1 MFRRRD
7 NLKNR
12 SENIPAVPEKKRRK
26 LSYERKKSLYGCA
39 FLAIWIIGTIYM
51 FIIPII
57 QSIGFALSDTEYVD
71 TAEKAAALGMDRP
84 GIYTE
89 WNGFENISWAFT
101 VNPDY
106 PRNLAS
112 SLGETAYKVPLILVF
127 SLFAALMLNDK
138 FRGRTLARAIFFL
151 PVLISTGPVLRVI
164 NGDILSQGVT
174 EAAQFSSL
182 FRTDFV
188 GDFLMFLGLNNIIPV
203 LTETVS
209 GITSSLLNLIWDSWI
224 QILIFLSAL
233 QNIPASAKEAAAI
246 EGASGWEFFWKLTI
260 PTISPMLFAN
270 LIYTSIDAFVKSDNP
285 VMRQVMTYIRQWEYD
300 HASAMAWIYFLIVGL
315 VLAAVTAITSRFVFY
330 QND

>member
-1 MFRRRD
+1 M
-7 NLKNR
+7 KNI
-12 SENIPAVPEKKRRK
+12 SESIPAVPEKKKRLR
-26 LSYERKKSLYGCA
+26 LSYDRKKSLYGYA
-39 FLAIWIIGTIYM
+39 FIAIWIIGTIYM
-51 FIIPII
+51 FIIPMVR
-57 QSIGFALSDTEYVD
+57 SIGFALSDTEYVD

-112 SLGETAYKVPLILVF
+112 SLGETAYKVPLILVS

-188 GDFLMFLGLNNIIPV
+188 GDFLMFLGLNNISPV

-209 GITSSLLNLIWDSWI
+209 GITSSLLNLIWDSGI
-224 QILIFLSAL
+224 QILIFLGILLEDNHSDDL
-233 QNIPASAKEAAAI
+233 TDVIRKSHLYLYRRLCEIGQSRN
-246 EGASGWEFFWKLTI
+246 ASGHD
-260 PTISPMLFAN
+260 
-270 LIYTSIDAFVKSDNP
+270 IYPS
-285 VMRQVMTYIRQWEYD
+285 
-300 HASAMAWIYFLIVGL
+300 VG
-315 VLAAVTAITSRFVFY
+315 I
-330 QND
+330 